1 MPAKWTFM
9 VYMAGYNNLSPFA
22 AADLQEM
29 RKVGSTDEV
38 KVAVFVKRLEEN
50 SAHHIIVGKDGADEL
65 SVPLGNIDSGQ
76 PQTLLDFIRWAV
88 KTAPAERYAL
98 VVWNHGSGWEPG
110 DLDELYA
117 QVRAARGIDDEQAA
131 GVREISLRAA
141 QEVGRS
147 LFKPSVGEVLALPTV
162 EDRAIASDDGSG
174 HSLDTIELNRV
185 LEKAH
190 QEVLRQ
196 PLELFGMDACLMS
209 NLEVAY
215 EAEQH
220 VLNVVGSE
228 ELEPGD
234 GWPYTAVLGDL
245 TKEPDMTGAQLGQV
259 VVERYVESYRSRRD
273 QWPVTQCAVSAKG
286 IGPFVDALDALAKA
300 MRAYMKDSG
309 YQQIQGAQQRSTYF
323 TGQLID
329 LRTFCSELRSS
340 ISSGSVFDAAGAVV
354 EQLKPN
360 GYVLKE
366 GHLGPTVEGVGGVT
380 AYFPVPVPR
389 GSNQGISPFYKDL
402 RFAKKGWDEFLRS
415 YAKALRGE

>member
-29 RKVGSTDEV
+29 RNVGSTGDV
-38 KVAVFVKRLEEN
+38 KVAVFVKRLEQQ
-50 SAHHIIVGKDGADEL
+50 SAHHVLVGRSGQGETSL
-65 SVPLGNIDSGQ
+65 PLGNIDSGN

-88 KTAPAERYAL
+88 RTAPAERYAL

-110 DLDELYA
+110 EIDQLYA
-117 QVRAARGIDDEQAA
+117 QVRADRGIDDEHAA

-141 QEVGRS
+141 QEIGRS
-147 LFKPSVGEVLALPTV
+147 LFKPSIAEVLALPSV

-174 HSLDTIELNRV
+174 HSLDTIELNGV
-185 LEKAH
+185 LERAH
-190 QEVLRQ
+190 AHVLDE
-196 PLELFGMDACLMS
+196 PLELLGMDACLMS

-215 EAEQH
+215 EAEKH
-220 VLNVVGSE
+220 VLNVVASE

-234 GWPYTAVLGDL
+234 GWPYTAILSDL
-245 TKEPDMTGAQLGQV
+245 TEQPEMTGAQLGEV
-259 VVERYVESYRSRRD
+259 VVKRYVESYRNRRD
-273 QWPVTQCAVSAKG
+273 QWPITQCAVSAKG
-286 IGPFVDALDALAKA
+286 IGPFVDALDTLAQA
-300 MRAYMKDSG
+300 MRSHMKESG
-309 YQQIQGAQQRSTYF
+309 YQKIQRAQQRSTYF
-323 TGQLID
+323 TGELID
-329 LRTFCSELRSS
+329 LRTFCRELC
-340 ISSGSVFDAAGAVV
+340 SGITSGPVFDAAGSIA

-360 GYVLKE
+360 GYVLQE

-389 GSNQGISPFYKDL
+389 GSNMGISPFYKDL
-402 RFAKKGWDEFLRS
+402 RFAQKGWDEFLRS